1 MRRAW
6 LACGVAALAV
16 LSCGGEPA
24 QQQEAKK
31 AADCREAPS
40 ALKDAL
46 ESSLRG
52 VQNAELTGV
61 RYVEVESPPDAP
73 VSGFDDGM
81 YVVSG
86 LLQDRAADGEPLTF
100 AANEDMV
107 STGGGLAF
115 AIDPVTREF
124 FHFGASA
131 AADTLARDYI
141 DAIREEPEYQQA
153 RKCAQQG

>member
-1 MRRAW
+1 MRRTW
-6 LACGVAALAV
+6 LACGAAALAFI
-16 LSCGGEPA
+16 SCGGESA

-31 AADCREAPS
+31 AADCREASS

-61 RYVEVESPPDAP
+61 RYVEVESPPDAT

-81 YVVSG
+81 YIVSG
-86 LLQDRAADGEPLTF
+86 HLQDRAADGEPLTF
-100 AANEDMV
+100 AVNEDMV
-107 STGGGLAF
+107 SSGSGLAF

-124 FHFGASA
+124 FEFGASA
-131 AADTLARDYI
+131 AADTPARDYI
-141 DAIREEPEYQQA
+141 DAIQGEPEYEQA